1 MCILSI
7 VTSLSQFAR
16 MALLVALFQKFKDL
30 VPTFSATCMS
40 ASSTDVRSAFEMMRR
55 HRRMLCTLLLE
66 CCKERN
72 SKKRGTNPSLQ
83 NISCSN
89 VLQHAIDVW
98 TERIAGS

>member
-1 MCILSI
+1 MGILN
-7 VTSLSQFAR
+7 LQ
-16 MALLVALFQKFKDL
+16 MALLVALFQKYKDQ

-66 CCKERN
+66 CSKDRN

-83 NISCSN
+83 NMAACYQ
-89 VLQHAIDVW
+89 L
-98 TERIAGS
+98 G